1 MYSVIQEAWNIQACK
16 YSGIGVHSTRGDT
29 LLPRR
34 FESLLDSSDA
44 THE

>member
-16 YSGIGVHSTRGDT
+16 CLAIDVHGTCGDIDSAQKV
-29 LLPRR
+29 L
-34 FESLLDSSDA
+34 ESSSDA